1 MSNPNISP
9 PMADV
14 IPHQHNIH
22 NDIRVDDYYW
32 LNQRE
37 NPKVFDYLE
46 RENDY
51 YQKMTN
57 HTNGLKKELYDE
69 MRSRIK
75 EEDSSVPY
83 FYNGYWYIT
92 HYEEGKDY
100 PIYLR
105 KKDVLSEDA
114 NILFD
119 CNEMAKGEDYFNLIG
134 ISVSPDNTKISF
146 GVDIVSRHQ
155 YTIKV
160 KDLRSGDLL
169 DTEIKN
175 TTGGSIWASDNLTHN

>member
-1 MSNPNISP
+1 
-9 PMADV
+9 
-14 IPHQHNIH
+14 
-22 NDIRVDDYYW
+22 
-32 LNQRE
+32 
-37 NPKVFDYLE
+37 
-46 RENDY
+46 
-51 YQKMTN
+51 MTN

-92 HYEEGKDY
+92 RYEEGKDY

-105 KKDVLSEDA
+105 KKDVLSNDDK
-114 NILFD
+114 ILFD
-119 CNEMAKGEDYFNLIG
+119 CNEMAKGEDYFNLVG
-134 ISVSPDNTKISF
+134 ISVSPDNTKVSF
-146 GVDIVSRHQ
+146 GVDTVSRHQ

-175 TTGGSIWASDNLTHN
+175 TTGISIWASDNLTLFYNKKDEKTLRSKAVINIKSTFLTKQMNLFMKRLMKLIRYL